1 MPILNKGN
9 SKTIKGEKYGWKTY
23 GIHLSPNIVSG
34 YNVCFD
40 ATTGCIDAC
49 LDTSGRGAMPSVQTA
64 RINKTKRFF
73 EDRKGFLTDLW
84 KEVKSAVKS
93 ATKKE
98 LKFCMRPNLTSDL
111 PWESIRHNGQ
121 SLMDAFN
128 PCRFYDYTKSLKRF
142 TRFLA
147 GELPEN
153 YHLTYSRSE
162 ETTDALVIALCKSGG
177 NVAVVFRERLPE
189 TWLGFEVLNGDENDL
204 RFKDKK
210 GCIVGLVEKGLAK
223 KDETGFVVEPC

>member
-9 SKTIKGEKYGWKTY
+9 SKTIKGEKYGWKTF

-49 LDTSGRGAMPSVQTA
+49 LDTSGRGAMPSVQNA

-73 EDRKGFLTDLW
+73 QDRKGFLTDLW
-84 KEVKSAVKS
+84 KEVTSAIKS

-142 TRFLA
+142 TRFLN

-223 KDETGFVVEPC
+223 KDETGFVVEP

>member
-9 SKTIKGEKYGWKTY
+9 SKTIKGEKYGWKTF

-40 ATTGCIDAC
+40 ATEGCIDAC
-49 LDTSGRGAMPSVQTA
+49 LDTSGRGAMPSVQNA

-73 EDRKGFLTDLW
+73 QDRKGFLTDLW
-84 KEVKSAVKS
+84 KEVTSAIKS

-121 SLMDAFN
+121 NLMDAFN

-142 TRFLA
+142 SRFLA

>member
-40 ATTGCIDAC
+40 ATTGCINAC
-49 LDTSGRGAMPSVQTA
+49 LDTSGRGQMPSVQNA

-73 EDRKGFLTDLW
+73 QDRKGFLTDLW
-84 KEVKSAVKS
+84 KEVPSAVKS

-177 NVAVVFRERLPE
+177 NVAVVFRERLPD

>member
-9 SKTIKGEKYGWKTY
+9 SKTIKGEKYGWKTF

-40 ATTGCIDAC
+40 ATEGCIDAC
-49 LDTSGRGAMPSVQTA
+49 LDTSGRGAMPSVQNA

-73 EDRKGFLTDLW
+73 QDRKGFLTDLW
-84 KEVKSAVKS
+84 KEVTSAIKS

-189 TWLGFEVLNGDENDL
+189 TWRGFEVLNGDENDL

>member
-73 EDRKGFLTDLW
+73 QDRKGFLTDLW

-121 SLMDAFN
+121 NLMDAFN

-210 GCIVGLVEKGLAK
+210 GCIVGLIEKGLAK

>member
-1 MPILNKGN
+1 MPILNQGN
-9 SKTIKGEKYGWKTY
+9 HKTIKGEKYGWKTY
-23 GIHLSPNIVSG
+23 GIHLSPNTVSG

-49 LDTSGRGAMPSVQTA
+49 LDTAGRGAMPSVQTA
-64 RINKTKRFF
+64 RTNKTKRFF

-84 KEVKSAVKS
+84 KEVTSAIKS

-111 PWESIRHNGQ
+111 PWESIKHDGQ
-121 SLMDAFN
+121 SLMSAFY

-142 TRFLA
+142 TRFLNF
-147 GELPEN
+147 ELPDN

-189 TWLGFEVLNGDENDL
+189 TWLGIEVLDGDESDL
-204 RFKDKK
+204 RFQDKK

-223 KDETGFVVEPC
+223 KDETGFVVEP

>member
-64 RINKTKRFF
+64 RTNKTKRFF
-73 EDRKGFLTDLW
+73 QDRKGFLTDLW
-84 KEVKSAVKS
+84 KEVTSAVKS

-98 LKFCMRPNLTSDL
+98 SKFCMRPNLTSDL
-111 PWESIRHNGQ
+111 PWESIKHKGQ

-210 GCIVGLVEKGLAK
+210 GCIVGLIEKGLAK

>member
-9 SKTIKGEKYGWKTY
+9 SKTIKGEKYGWKTF

-40 ATTGCIDAC
+40 ATEGCIDAC
-49 LDTSGRGAMPSVQTA
+49 LDTSGRGAMPSVQNA

-73 EDRKGFLTDLW
+73 QDRKGFLTDLW
-84 KEVKSAVKS
+84 KEVTSAIKS

-210 GCIVGLVEKGLAK
+210 GCIVGLIEKGLAK

>member
-73 EDRKGFLTDLW
+73 QDRKGFLTDLW

-189 TWLGFEVLNGDENDL
+189 TWLGIEVLNGDEDDL
-204 RFKDKK
+204 RFRDKK

>member
-1 MPILNKGN
+1 MPILNQGN
-9 SKTIKGEKYGWKTY
+9 HKTIKGEKYGWKTY
-23 GIHLSPNIVSG
+23 GIHLSPNTVSG

-49 LDTSGRGAMPSVQTA
+49 LDTAGRGAMPSVQTA
-64 RINKTKRFF
+64 RTNKTKRFF

-84 KEVKSAVKS
+84 KEVASAVKS
-93 ATKKE
+93 ATRKE

-142 TRFLA
+142 TRFLN

-162 ETTDALVIALCKSGG
+162 ETADALVIAICKSGG

-189 TWLGFEVLNGDENDL
+189 TWLGIEVLNGDEDDL
-204 RFKDKK
+204 RFRDKK

>member
-1 MPILNKGN
+1 MPILNQGN
-9 SKTIKGEKYGWKTY
+9 HNTIKGEKYGWKTY
-23 GIHLSPNIVSG
+23 GIHLSPNTVSG

-49 LDTSGRGAMPSVQTA
+49 LDTSGRGAMPSVQAA
-64 RINKTKRFF
+64 RTNKTKRFF
-73 EDRKGFLTDLW
+73 EDRKGFLTELW
-84 KEVKSAVKS
+84 KEVTSAVKS
-93 ATKKE
+93 ATRKE

-142 TRFLA
+142 TRFLS

-162 ETTDALVIALCKSGG
+162 ETADALVIAICKSGG

-210 GCIVGLVEKGLAK
+210 GCIVGLIEKGLAK

>member
-9 SKTIKGEKYGWKTY
+9 SKTIKGEKYGWKTF

-49 LDTSGRGAMPSVQTA
+49 LDTSGRGAMPSVQNA

-73 EDRKGFLTDLW
+73 QDRKGFLTDLW
-84 KEVKSAVKS
+84 KEVTSAIKS

-142 TRFLA
+142 TRFLN

>member
-9 SKTIKGEKYGWKTY
+9 SKTIKGEKYGWKTF

-40 ATTGCIDAC
+40 ATEGCIDAC
-49 LDTSGRGAMPSVQTA
+49 LDTSGRGAMPSVQNA

-73 EDRKGFLTDLW
+73 QDRKGFLTDLW
-84 KEVKSAVKS
+84 KEVTSAIKS

>member
-49 LDTSGRGAMPSVQTA
+49 LDTSGRGAMPSVQNA

-73 EDRKGFLTDLW
+73 QDRKGFLTDLW

-121 SLMDAFN
+121 NLMDAFN

-189 TWLGFEVLNGDENDL
+189 TWLGIEVLNGDEDDL
-204 RFKDKK
+204 RFRDKK

>member
-1 MPILNKGN
+1 MPILNQGN
-9 SKTIKGEKYGWKTY
+9 HKTIKGEKYGWKTY
-23 GIHLSPNIVSG
+23 GIHLSPNTVSG

-49 LDTSGRGAMPSVQTA
+49 LDTAGRGAMPSVQTA
-64 RINKTKRFF
+64 RTNKTKRFF
-73 EDRKGFLTDLW
+73 QDRKGFLTDLW
-84 KEVKSAVKS
+84 KEVTSAVKS

-111 PWESIRHNGQ
+111 PWESIKHNGQ

-142 TRFLA
+142 TRFLN

-162 ETTDALVIALCKSGG
+162 ETADALVIAICKSGG

-210 GCIVGLVEKGLAK
+210 GCIVGLIEKGLAK

>member
-1 MPILNKGN
+1 MPILNQGN
-9 SKTIKGEKYGWKTY
+9 HKTIKGEKYGWKTY
-23 GIHLSPNIVSG
+23 GLHLSPNTVSG

-49 LDTSGRGAMPSVQTA
+49 LDTAGRGAMPSVQTA
-64 RINKTKRFF
+64 RTNKTKRFF

-84 KEVKSAVKS
+84 KEVTSAVKS

-111 PWESIRHNGQ
+111 PWESIKHDGQ
-121 SLMDAFN
+121 SLMSAFY

-142 TRFLA
+142 TRFLNF
-147 GELPEN
+147 ELPDN

-162 ETTDALVIALCKSGG
+162 ETPDALVKSLGASGG

-189 TWLGFEVLNGDENDL
+189 TWLGIEVLDGDESDL
-204 RFKDKK
+204 RFQDKK

-223 KDETGFVVEPC
+223 KDETGFVVEP

>member
-49 LDTSGRGAMPSVQTA
+49 LDTSGRGAMPSVQNA

-73 EDRKGFLTDLW
+73 QDRKGFLTDLW
-84 KEVKSAVKS
+84 KEVTSAVKS

-111 PWESIRHNGQ
+111 PWESIRHKGQ

-128 PCRFYDYTKSLKRF
+128 PCLFYDYTKSLKRF
-142 TRFLA
+142 TRFLS

>member
-1 MPILNKGN
+1 MPILNQGN
-9 SKTIKGEKYGWKTY
+9 HKTIKGEKYGWKTY
-23 GIHLSPNIVSG
+23 GIHLSPNTVSG

-40 ATTGCIDAC
+40 ATEGCIDAC
-49 LDTSGRGAMPSVQTA
+49 LDTAGRGAMPSVQTA
-64 RINKTKRFF
+64 RTNKTKRFF

-84 KEVKSAVKS
+84 KEVTSAVKS
-93 ATKKE
+93 ATRKE

-111 PWESIRHNGQ
+111 PWESIKHKGQ
-121 SLMDAFN
+121 SLMDTFN

-142 TRFLA
+142 TRFLN

-153 YHLTYSRSE
+153 YHLTFSRSE
-162 ETTDALVIALCKSGG
+162 ETTDALVIALCKSCG
-177 NVAVVFRERLPE
+177 NVAVVFRDHLPDKY
-189 TWLGFEVLNGDENDL
+189 LGIDVLNGDDNDL
-204 RFKDKK
+204 RFQDTP

>member
-73 EDRKGFLTDLW
+73 QDRKGFLTDLW
-84 KEVKSAVKS
+84 KEVASAVKS

-177 NVAVVFRERLPE
+177 NVAVVFRERLPD

>member
-1 MPILNKGN
+1 MPILNQGN
-9 SKTIKGEKYGWKTY
+9 HKTIKGEKYGWKTY
-23 GIHLSPNIVSG
+23 GIHLSPNSVSG

-40 ATTGCIDAC
+40 ATPGCIDAC
-49 LDTSGRGAMPSVQTA
+49 LDTAGRGAMPSVQTA
-64 RINKTKRFF
+64 RTNKTKRFF

-84 KEVKSAVKS
+84 KEVTSAIKS
-93 ATKKE
+93 ATRKE

-111 PWESIRHNGQ
+111 PWESIKHKGQ

-142 TRFLA
+142 TRFLNF
-147 GELPEN
+147 ELPDN

-162 ETTDALVIALCKSGG
+162 ETADALVIAICKSGG
-177 NVAVVFRERLPE
+177 NVAVVFRDHLPDKY
-189 TWLGFEVLNGDENDL
+189 LGIDVLNGDDNDL
-204 RFKDKK
+204 RFQDTP

-223 KDETGFVVEPC
+223 KDITGFVVEP

>member
-1 MPILNKGN
+1 
-9 SKTIKGEKYGWKTY
+9 
-23 GIHLSPNIVSG
+23 
-34 YNVCFD
+34 
-40 ATTGCIDAC
+40 
-49 LDTSGRGAMPSVQTA
+49 MPSVQTA
-64 RINKTKRFF
+64 RTNKTKRFF

-84 KEVKSAVKS
+84 KEVTSAIKS

-111 PWESIRHNGQ
+111 PWESIKHDGQ
-121 SLMDAFN
+121 SLMSAFY

-142 TRFLA
+142 TRFLNF
-147 GELPEN
+147 ELPDN

-162 ETTDALVIALCKSGG
+162 ETPDALVKSLCASGG
-177 NVAVVFRERLPE
+177 NVAVVFRDHLPDE
-189 TWLGFEVLNGDENDL
+189 WLGIEVLDGDENDL

-223 KDETGFVVEPC
+223 KDETGFVVEP

>member
-40 ATTGCIDAC
+40 ATEGCIDAC
-49 LDTSGRGAMPSVQTA
+49 LDTSGRGAMPSVQNA

-73 EDRKGFLTDLW
+73 QDRKGFLTDLW
-84 KEVKSAVKS
+84 KEVTSAIKS

-142 TRFLA
+142 TRFLN

>member
-1 MPILNKGN
+1 MPILNQGN
-9 SKTIKGEKYGWKTY
+9 HKTIKGEKYGWKTY
-23 GIHLSPNIVSG
+23 GIHLSPNSVSG

-49 LDTSGRGAMPSVQTA
+49 LDTAGRGAMPSVQTA
-64 RINKTKRFF
+64 RTNKTKRFF
-73 EDRKGFLTDLW
+73 EDREGFMTDLW

-93 ATKKE
+93 ATRKE

-111 PWESIRHNGQ
+111 PWESIKHKGQ

-142 TRFLA
+142 TRFLN

-162 ETTDALVIALCKSGG
+162 ETTDALVIALCKSRG
-177 NVAVVFRERLPE
+177 NVAVVFRDHLPDKY
-189 TWLGFEVLNGDENDL
+189 LGIDVLNGDDNDL
-204 RFKDKK
+204 RFQDTP

-223 KDETGFVVEPC
+223 KDQTGFVVEPC

>member
-9 SKTIKGEKYGWKTY
+9 SKTIKGEKYGWKTF

-40 ATTGCIDAC
+40 ATEGCIDAC
-49 LDTSGRGAMPSVQTA
+49 LDTSGRGAMPSVQNA

-73 EDRKGFLTDLW
+73 QDRKGFLTDLW
-84 KEVKSAVKS
+84 KEVTSAIKS

-142 TRFLA
+142 TRFLN

-177 NVAVVFRERLPE
+177 NVAVVFRERLPD

>member
-23 GIHLSPNIVSG
+23 GIHLSPNTVSG

-64 RINKTKRFF
+64 RTNKTKRFF

-84 KEVKSAVKS
+84 KEVTSAVKS

-111 PWESIRHNGQ
+111 PWESIKHKGQ

-142 TRFLA
+142 TRFLN

-162 ETTDALVIALCKSGG
+162 ETADALVIAICKSGG

-189 TWLGFEVLNGDENDL
+189 TWLGIEVLNGDEDDL
-204 RFKDKK
+204 RFRDKK

>member
-40 ATTGCIDAC
+40 ATEGCIDAC
-49 LDTSGRGAMPSVQTA
+49 LDTSGRGAMPSVQNA

-73 EDRKGFLTDLW
+73 QDRKGFLTDLW

-121 SLMDAFN
+121 NLMDAFN

-189 TWLGFEVLNGDENDL
+189 TWLGIEVLNGDEDDL
-204 RFKDKK
+204 RFRDKK

>member
-1 MPILNKGN
+1 MPILNQGN
-9 SKTIKGEKYGWKTY
+9 HKTIKGEKYGWKTY
-23 GIHLSPNIVSG
+23 GIHLSPNTVSG

-49 LDTSGRGAMPSVQTA
+49 LDTAGRGAMPSVQTA
-64 RINKTKRFF
+64 RTNKTKRFF

-84 KEVKSAVKS
+84 KEVTSAVKS
-93 ATKKE
+93 ATRKE

-111 PWESIRHNGQ
+111 PWELIKHKGETLIN
-121 SLMDAFN
+121 AFN

-142 TRFLA
+142 TRFLN

-162 ETTDALVIALCKSGG
+162 ETTDALVIALCKSRG
-177 NVAVVFRERLPE
+177 NVAVVFRDHLPDKY
-189 TWLGFEVLNGDENDL
+189 LGIDVLNGDDNDL
-204 RFKDKK
+204 RFQDTP

-223 KDETGFVVEPC
+223 KDQTGFVVEPC

>member
-1 MPILNKGN
+1 MPILNQGN
-9 SKTIKGEKYGWKTY
+9 HKTIKGEKYGWKTY
-23 GIHLSPNIVSG
+23 GIHLSPNTVSG

-40 ATTGCIDAC
+40 ATEGCIDAC
-49 LDTSGRGAMPSVQTA
+49 LDTAGRGAMPSVQTA
-64 RINKTKRFF
+64 RTNKTKRFF

-84 KEVKSAVKS
+84 KEVTSAVKS

-111 PWESIRHNGQ
+111 PWESIKHKGQ

-128 PCRFYDYTKSLKRF
+128 PC
-142 TRFLA
+142 
-147 GELPEN
+147 
-153 YHLTYSRSE
+153 RSE

-210 GCIVGLVEKGLAK
+210 GCIVGLIEKGLAK